1 MGQNRDRVLE
11 QCNPAMELG
20 FSLAEYKVR
29 LQVIRHHMAAAKIDL
44 LWLMAPESLYYG
56 CSRSSLIC

>member
-20 FSLAEYKVR
+20 FSLAEYKAR
-29 LQVIRHHMAAAKIDL
+29 LQVIRRHMAAAKIDL
-44 LWLMAPESLYYG
+44 LWLTAPESLYYVSG
-56 CSRSSLIC
+56 YSCEWY

>member
-20 FSLAEYKVR
+20 FSLAEYKSR
-29 LQVIRHHMAAAKIDL
+29 LQVIRRHMAASNIDL
-44 LWLMAPESLYYG
+44 PAVATSGLQPFKG
-56 CSRSSLIC
+56 KKPV

>member
-20 FSLAEYKVR
+20 FSLAEYKTR
-29 LQVIRHHMAAAKIDL
+29 LQIIRRHMEASKIDL
-44 LWLMAPESLYYG
+44 LRLTAPESLYYVSG
-56 CSRSSLIC
+56 YSCEWY

>member
-20 FSLAEYKVR
+20 FSLAEYKTR
-29 LQVIRHHMAAAKIDL
+29 LQVITGITYYICTLLFKEDVAELPAK
-44 LWLMAPESLYYG
+44 APRQLVVTD
-56 CSRSSLIC
+56 